1 VIVGLKACR
10 IAVAAALCIP
20 ALAVSVSCS
29 GHPPEL
35 AAVEYRLSLRPLDD
49 RGNRVSEQLSVFAAA
64 RDEDGFK
71 DLAAL
76 HVLHDGA
83 EYLWSVGPEAWVK
96 REQGKETWIGVTG
109 LSAPDG
115 GPLPR
120 GLYRIV
126 LEDLGG
132 DSDETAFSLGAGQG
146 KVSAFPE
153 VRFRDGSAVVSSK
166 YARTELLFL
175 DDTGKVLRVVDA
187 PRERVSMDKLYGSDR
202 WKSECASLLAYAFD
216 SERNIGIYSWTL
228 RIRP

>member
-1 VIVGLKACR
+1 MGLKACR
-10 IAVAAALCIP
+10 VVVTAALCLL
-20 ALAVSVSCS
+20 ALVVSVSCS

-49 RGNRVSEQLSVFAAA
+49 KGNRVSEQLSVFAAA

-83 EYLWSVGPEAWVK
+83 EYLWSSGPESWTR

-132 DSDETAFSLGAGQG
+132 DSDETSFSLGAGLG
-146 KVSAFPE
+146 KGSTFPE
-153 VRFRDGSAVVSSK
+153 ARFLDGFAVVSSK

-187 PRERVSMDKLYGSDR
+187 PREKMSMDRLYGSDK
-202 WKSECASLLAYAFD
+202 WKIECASLLAYAFD
-216 SERNIGIYSWTL
+216 PERNIGIYSWTL